1 MNLRE
6 QVGSVLDEAEQLLPD
21 DCHDEIHAARE
32 RLGGPLR
39 LAIVGKVKAGKSTLL
54 NALVGERVAPTD
66 AGECTYVVTRYRN
79 GPYYAVTAHTI
90 AGDKVEL
97 PFNRTDRDLT
107 FDLAG
112 LPVDDVAY
120 VDVEWP
126 TSRLDG
132 LVLID
137 TPGLASANRS
147 RSLAT
152 ERFLQRDDN
161 RVEADAVVYLMR
173 HLHPMDMSFLEAFAD
188 GMAERWASVNSIAVL
203 SRADEIGA
211 ARVQAMHS
219 ARRVADRYRRDPRI
233 RAVAQV
239 VTPVAGLVAQAA
251 PTLSQERMDML
262 AEVAAHP
269 DRTALLLS
277 ARRFCEADGLAS
289 SAQQRR
295 EALEEL
301 GLFGVRL
308 GCELMGSGRTTTAD
322 ELADAFERES
332 GIEELRTL
340 LAGRVLE
347 RGHVLQARSALVT
360 VHALARQ
367 VGGEVG
373 RRLVELITD
382 VQRSAHELVE
392 IGVLAALA
400 AGDHGLGATATEAAR
415 LLGGDGPKAATRLGL
430 DPDAG
435 RDQIRSAALAA
446 VQRWREIAE
455 DPMTA
460 RSDREIAAAVT
471 RSCEGLAHDPHDRQ
485 EAHGRVGA
493 R

>member
-1 MNLRE
+1 MTLRE
-6 QVGSVLDEAEQLLPD
+6 RVGAVLDEAELLLPS
-21 DCHDEIHAARE
+21 DCRAEIETARE

-54 NALVGERVAPTD
+54 NALVGEKVAPTD

-79 GPYYAVTAHTI
+79 GPYYAVTAHTL
-90 AGDKVEL
+90 AGDTVEL
-97 PFNRTDRDLT
+97 PFNRTEHDLS

-112 LPVDDVAY
+112 LPVDEVSH

-137 TPGLASANRS
+137 TPGLASANRN

-161 RVEADAVVYLMR
+161 RVEADAVIYLMR

-188 GMAERWASVNSIAVL
+188 GMAERWASVNSVAVL

-211 ARVQAMHS
+211 ARVQAMHH
-219 ARRVADRYRRDPRI
+219 ARRVAERYRRDPRI

-251 PTLSQERMDML
+251 PTLSQERADML
-262 AEVAAHP
+262 AEIADHP
-269 DRTALLLS
+269 DRTSMLLS
-277 ARRFCEADGLAS
+277 ARRFCDADGLTSTAEE
-289 SAQQRR
+289 RR
-295 EALEEL
+295 GALDEL
-301 GLFGVRL
+301 GLYGIRL
-308 GCELMGSGRTTTAD
+308 GCELMGSGRAAGAD
-322 ELADAFERES
+322 DLAAAFERES

-360 VHALARQ
+360 VQALARH
-367 VGGEVG
+367 VGGDAA
-373 RRLVELITD
+373 RRLTELVTD
-382 VQRSAHELVE
+382 AERSAHELVE
-392 IGVLAALA
+392 IGMLAALA
-400 AGDHGLGATATEAAR
+400 ADDHDLGADAPEAAR
-415 LLGGDGPKAATRLGL
+415 LLGGDGPSATARLAL
-430 DPDAG
+430 DPDTG
-435 RDQIRSAALAA
+435 DDQIRLAALAA
-446 VQRWREIAE
+446 VQRWREAAE
-455 DPMTA
+455 DPLA
-460 RSDREIAAAVT
+460 SRREREIAEAVT
-471 RSCEGLAHDPHDRQ
+471 RSCEGIAHDPL
-485 EAHGRVGA
+485 A
-493 R
+493 RGSDNMVAR